1 MVVYIHKVI
10 YLIRRELLFVTSSRQ
25 SINLSA
31 AEAQRAFELLDIC
44 KFKDILG
51 NIIYLGLE
59 ETSKE
64 VFKKVNKEKSK

>member
-1 MVVYIHKVI
+1 MI
-10 YLIRRELLFVTSSRQ
+10 TSSRQ

-64 VFKKVNKEKSK
+64 VFKKVNKENNK